1 MTATTVYCKY
11 CRQRLFDITPGTK
24 GSVLIKCSRCRKIIR
39 VTLLSPEK
47 TKAAAPPR
55 LLSP

>member
-1 MTATTVYCKY
+1 MTATTIYCKY

-24 GSVLIKCSRCRKIIR
+24 GSILIKCSRCRKVIR
-39 VTLLSPEK
+39 VALTPEK
-47 TKAAAPPR
+47 TKAAAPPP